1 MASAME
7 ISERIGMK
15 ITQATTIVEHFVL
28 GQSTVNRQALQCS
41 ALWHTALSFVLHCVR
56 ILKWG
61 NGIGK
66 IRTTGT
72 ALWQSGDMGE
82 KCNKKQSTLEIDF
95 FVNFHRKRMNFCME
109 LP

>member
-61 NGIGK
+61 NGIEK

-72 ALWQSGDMGE
+72 VTEYCG
-82 KCNKKQSTLEIDF
+82 TEIYQ
-95 FVNFHRKRMNFCME
+95 NYRNRSSHYYCT
-109 LP
+109 

>member
-15 ITQATTIVEHFVL
+15 ITLATTIVEHFVL
-28 GQSTVNRQALQCS
+28 GQSTVDRQ
-41 ALWHTALSFVLHCVR
+41 ALWHTPLSFVMHCGR

-66 IRTTGT
+66 IRTTVVDCPT
-72 ALWQSGDMGE
+72 QLAMSIE
-82 KCNKKQSTLEIDF
+82 
-95 FVNFHRKRMNFCME
+95 
-109 LP
+109 